1 MTPEA
6 LETLLAGVPSGR
18 LDLPV
23 TALDPPAA
31 NYLGRFVPTGRLLL
45 TGCTRSPAPGP
56 VTVVGTGSGAPFDR
70 AEVTLRFTLTGD
82 AVSRV
87 EVLVRPVADWSL
99 ADTFP
104 PLRGTLLDTL
114 RFTGAVLRLDTDLI
128 AESGEPPSR
137 PPLR

>member
-1 MTPEA
+1 M
-6 LETLLAGVPSGR
+6 
-18 LDLPV
+18 
-23 TALDPPAA
+23 
-31 NYLGRFVPTGRLLL
+31 
-45 TGCTRSPAPGP
+45 
-56 VTVVGTGSGAPFDR
+56 
-70 AEVTLRFTLTGD
+70 TLRFTLTGD